1 MTSTPIST
9 PNNTPDNTPGFRP
22 GSDSADLTVTVT
34 GSATA
39 SLVALL
45 EHCEQFLRTASPV
58 VRTELDTFLA
68 GRPTRPDA
76 GWLIDMLG
84 FNALYLQGKLAPTH
98 HTADHATHHATEG
111 DRS

>member
-1 MTSTPIST
+1 MTSTRTST
-9 PNNTPDNTPGFRP
+9 PSTPSRP
-22 GSDSADLTVTVT
+22 SSDSTDITIT

-39 SLVALL
+39 SLVELL

-58 VRTELDTFLA
+58 TRTELDTFLTQHPS
-68 GRPTRPDA
+68 RLDA
-76 GWLIDMLG
+76 DWLIDLLG

-98 HTADHATHHATEG
+98 HTTDYAAEG